1 MLWKDVCEIF
11 DKIENTTKRLEKR
24 DYFIKLIDLVKEKGK
39 PEDLKKICY
48 MAIGRVYPE
57 YDEREL
63 GIGEKL
69 LINAIT
75 SMGIKKEELLE
86 KIKETGDIGF
96 AVEQLKSKTKQLS
109 LLLSPLTVDDVYE
122 TLKRVGEIEG
132 EGSQKKKLRLI
143 SSLFM
148 RASPIECRYLARLI
162 LEDMRLGM
170 NVPTIL
176 DALSVYFNV
185 PKEKLEKIYAITND
199 IGLLAEK
206 LIKNELESED
216 LKLRLFRPI
225 KPMLAQLAPSIEEAL
240 LEMGKAQFETKYD
253 GARVQIHK
261 GGDKVKIYSRRLEDV
276 TNALPEIVDAIKK
289 INVDELIVE
298 GECVAI
304 DKQTGKP
311 RPFQDI
317 LRRFR
322 RKYDIG
328 KMMKEIN
335 LRVYL
340 FDILYKNGTSLI
352 DEEFEKR
359 RKELEDIV
367 GYENDWRTERERI
380 ERELKS
386 DKIVDISYKLVS
398 DDPKE
403 AREFYNWSLS
413 IGHEGVMIKNLK
425 APYTPGSRVRTMY
438 KFKPTLESLDVVI
451 TKAKRGMGKR
461 KDWYGS
467 FEICVKDEEGNLYP
481 IGYVGTGLS
490 EADLEM
496 LKEEIDKIIKRDL
509 GEEVE
514 VEPKIVI
521 EVAYEEIQ
529 KSDKYPCGYALRF
542 PRVVRFR
549 FDKGKD
555 DINTVKDVERIYEI
569 QRGRKWDIFRGER
582 KWRSLETIYTI

>member
-216 LKLRLFRPI
+216 LKLKLFRPI

-289 INVDELIVE
+289 INVEELIVE

-569 QRGRKWDIFRGER
+569 QRGRK
-582 KWRSLETIYTI
+582 

>member
-1 MLWKDVCEIF
+1 MMLWKNVCEVF
-11 DKIENTTKRLEKR
+11 NKIESTTKRLEKR
-24 DYFIKLIDLVKEKGK
+24 DYFIKLIEMVKDKGK

-69 LINAIT
+69 LINAVT
-75 SMGIKKEELLE
+75 SIGINKDELLDRIKK
-86 KIKETGDIGF
+86 TGDIGL
-96 AVEQLKSKTKQLS
+96 AIEQLKSKIRQAS
-109 LLLSPLTVDDVYE
+109 LLFQPLTVDEVYE

-143 SSLFM
+143 SSLFV

-162 LEDMRLGM
+162 LEDMRIGM

-206 LIKNELESED
+206 LLMDDLESEE
-216 LKLRLFRPI
+216 LKLKLFRPI
-225 KPMLAQLAPSIEEAL
+225 KPMLAQLTPSIEEAL
-240 LEMGKAQFETKYD
+240 LEMGRAQFETKYD

-261 GGDKVKIYSRRLEDV
+261 DGNKVRIYSRRLEDV
-276 TNALPEIVDAIKK
+276 TNALPEIVEAVKK
-289 INVDELIVE
+289 IGVDKLIVE

-340 FDILYKNGTSLI
+340 FDILYKDEVSFI

-359 RKELEDIV
+359 REVLEEIV
-367 GYENDWRTERERI
+367 GYKNDWRVDRERI
-380 ERELKS
+380 EEELKS
-386 DKIVDISYKLVS
+386 DKIIDISYKLVTN
-398 DDPKE
+398 DAEE
-403 AREFYNWSLS
+403 AKEFYNWSLS

-467 FEICVKDEEGNLYP
+467 FEICVRDEEGNLYP
-481 IGYVGTGLS
+481 VGHVGTGLT
-490 EADLEM
+490 EADLEF
-496 LKEEIDKIIKRDL
+496 LKEEIDKIIIRDL

-549 FDKGKD
+549 FDKSVNE
-555 DINTVKDVERIYEI
+555 INTIEDVERIYEI
-569 QRGRKWDIFRGER
+569 QRGRK
-582 KWRSLETIYTI
+582 

>member
-1 MLWKDVCEIF
+1 MLWKNVCEVF
-11 DKIENTTKRLEKR
+11 NKIESTTKRLEKR
-24 DYFIKLIDLVKEKGK
+24 DYFIKLIEMVKDKGK

-69 LINAIT
+69 LINAVT
-75 SMGIKKEELLE
+75 SIGINKDELLDRIKK
-86 KIKETGDIGF
+86 TGDIGL
-96 AVEQLKSKTKQLS
+96 AIEQLKSKIRQAS
-109 LLLSPLTVDDVYE
+109 LLFQPLTVDEVYE

-143 SSLFM
+143 SSLFV

-162 LEDMRLGM
+162 LEDMRIGM

-206 LIKNELESED
+206 LLMDDLESEE
-216 LKLRLFRPI
+216 LKLKLFRPI
-225 KPMLAQLAPSIEEAL
+225 KPMLAQLTPSIEEAL
-240 LEMGKAQFETKYD
+240 LEMGRAQFETKYD

-261 GGDKVKIYSRRLEDV
+261 DGNKVRIYSRRLEDV
-276 TNALPEIVDAIKK
+276 TNALPEIVEAVKK
-289 INVDELIVE
+289 IGVDKLIVE

-340 FDILYKNGTSLI
+340 FDILYKDGVSFI

-359 RKELEDIV
+359 REVLEEIV
-367 GYENDWRTERERI
+367 GYKNDWRVDRERI
-380 ERELKS
+380 EEELKS
-386 DKIVDISYKLVS
+386 DKIIDISYKLVTN
-398 DDPKE
+398 DAEE
-403 AREFYNWSLS
+403 AKEFYNWSLS

-467 FEICVKDEEGNLYP
+467 FEICVRDEEGNLYP
-481 IGYVGTGLS
+481 VGHVGTGLT
-490 EADLEM
+490 EADLEF
-496 LKEEIDKIIKRDL
+496 LKEEIDKIIIRDL

-549 FDKGKD
+549 FDKSVNE
-555 DINTVKDVERIYEI
+555 INTIEDVERIYEI
-569 QRGRKWDIFRGER
+569 QRGRK
-582 KWRSLETIYTI
+582 

>member
-1 MLWKDVCEIF
+1 MLWKDVCEVF
-11 DKIENTTKRLEKR
+11 NKIESTTKRLEKR
-24 DYFIKLIDLVKEKGK
+24 DYFIKLIEMVKDKGK
-39 PEDLKKICY
+39 PDDLKKICY

-69 LINAIT
+69 LINAVT
-75 SMGIKKEELLE
+75 SIGINKDELLDRIKK
-86 KIKETGDIGF
+86 TGDIGS
-96 AVEQLKSKTKQLS
+96 AIEQLKSKIRQAS
-109 LLLSPLTVDDVYE
+109 LLFQPLTVDEVYE

-143 SSLFM
+143 SSLFV

-162 LEDMRLGM
+162 LEDMRIGM

-206 LIKNELESED
+206 LLMDDLESEE
-216 LKLRLFRPI
+216 LKLKLFRPI
-225 KPMLAQLAPSIEEAL
+225 KPMLAQLTPSIEEAL
-240 LEMGKAQFETKYD
+240 LEMGRAQFETKYD

-261 GGDKVKIYSRRLEDV
+261 DGNKVRIYSRRLEDV
-276 TNALPEIVDAIKK
+276 TNALPEIVEAVKK
-289 INVDELIVE
+289 IGVDKLIVE

-340 FDILYKNGTSLI
+340 FDILYKDGVSFI

-359 RKELEDIV
+359 REVLEEIV
-367 GYENDWRTERERI
+367 GYKNDWRVDKERI
-380 ERELKS
+380 EKELKS
-386 DKIVDISYKLVS
+386 DKIIDISYKLVTN
-398 DDPKE
+398 DAEE
-403 AREFYNWSLS
+403 AKEFYNWSLS

-467 FEICVKDEEGNLYP
+467 FEICVRDEEGNLYP
-481 IGYVGTGLS
+481 VGHVGTGLT
-490 EADLEM
+490 EADLEF
-496 LKEEIDKIIKRDL
+496 LKEEIDKIIIRDL

-549 FDKGKD
+549 FDKSVNE
-555 DINTVKDVERIYEI
+555 INTIEDVERIYEI
-569 QRGRKWDIFRGER
+569 QRGRK
-582 KWRSLETIYTI
+582 

>member
-11 DKIENTTKRLEKR
+11 DKIEKTTKRLEKR
-24 DYFIKLIDLVKEKGK
+24 DLFIKLIDMVKEKGT

-69 LINAIT
+69 LINAVT
-75 SMGIKKEELLE
+75 SIGIKKDELLE
-86 KIKETGDIGF
+86 KIKETGDIGL
-96 AVEQLKSKTKQLS
+96 AIEKLKSKIKQSYLFFQ
-109 LLLSPLTVDDVYE
+109 PLTVDEVYN

-132 EGSQKKKLRLI
+132 EGSVKKKLRLI
-143 SSLFM
+143 SSLFL

-162 LEDMRLGM
+162 LEDMRIGM

-176 DALSVYFNV
+176 EALSVYFNV
-185 PKEKLEKIYAITND
+185 PKEKLEKLYAITND

-206 LIKNELESED
+206 LLRGNLDDEE
-216 LKLRLFRPI
+216 LKLKIFRPI
-225 KPMLAQLAPSIEEAL
+225 KPMLAQIAPSIEEAL
-240 LEMGKAQFETKYD
+240 LEMGRAQFETKYD

-261 GGDKVKIYSRRLEDV
+261 DKDKVKIYSRRLEDV
-276 TNALPEIVDAIKK
+276 TNALPEIVEAIKK
-289 INVDELIVE
+289 INVDQLIVE

-304 DKQTGKP
+304 DKNTGKP

-328 KMMKEIN
+328 KIMKEIN

-340 FDILYKNGTSLI
+340 FDILYKNGESFI
-352 DEEFEKR
+352 DEEFENR
-359 RKELEDIV
+359 RKVLEEIV

-380 ERELKS
+380 EKELRS
-386 DKIVDISYKLVS
+386 DKIIDISYKLVTN
-398 DDPKE
+398 DPKE
-403 AREFYNWSLS
+403 AKEFYNWSLS

-438 KFKPTLESLDVVI
+438 KFKPTLENLDVVI

-467 FEICVKDEEGNLYP
+467 FEICVRDEEGNLYP
-481 IGYVGTGLS
+481 IGHVGTGLTES
-490 EADLEM
+490 DLEM
-496 LKEEIDKIIKRDL
+496 LKEEIDKIIIRDL

-555 DINTVKDVERIYEI
+555 DINTIEDVKRIYEI
-569 QRGRKWDIFRGER
+569 QRGRKQNN
-582 KWRSLETIYTI
+582 K